1 MSKIFSALL
10 LALSLTATVA
20 CDDPDDKNVERND
33 TGDESTTGED
43 DTTTGEGPE
52 VQTTSAGTTD
62 DEKNPGCLNSFNLP
76 PTGGPAGTL
85 GDKC

>member
-10 LALSLTATVA
+10 LALSLSTVA
-20 CDDPDDKNVERND
+20 CDDPDDKDLDGSDSGDEAGGT
-33 TGDESTTGED
+33 TGDDSTDTADGED
-43 DTTTGEGPE
+43 
-52 VQTTSAGTTD
+52 SSSGTTD
-62 DEKNPGCLNSFNLP
+62 DHNNPGCLEALQLP

>member
-10 LALSLTATVA
+10 LALSLSTVA
-20 CDDPDDKNVERND
+20 CDDPDDKDIQTSETSDDVGT
-33 TGDESTTGED
+33 TGDDSIDTDAGAD
-43 DTTTGEGPE
+43 D
-52 VQTTSAGTTD
+52 SSSGTTD
-62 DEKNPGCLNSFNLP
+62 DHNNPGCLEALQLP